1 VAFIFTPWGG
11 RPAVSEG
18 SDGARWR
25 ADGALVLLTVFWG
38 VTFVVVKDALS
49 YADPFTFLTLRFTLG
64 AAVMGALAGRRM
76 FERDTVRKGLLL
88 GGMLFLCFVS
98 QTVGLQTTTPSR
110 AAFLTGL
117 NVLVVPLLSAVLL
130 KRLPRWS
137 TSVGVVLAAVGL
149 YALTRP
155 ASPEAGGVA
164 GGLSLGDWLSV
175 GCAVSYAVHIL
186 LTERFATRE
195 GVQGLVAV
203 QLAGVAVLSA
213 LCLPFVE
220 RRLEPTPSL
229 WGAVVVCGVFASAGA
244 IGVQTWGQARTTAV
258 RAALIF
264 ALEPVFASLFSV
276 AVGREVLGVEAWVGG
291 ALILLGV
298 LVSELGPGVWDG
310 MRSRGR
316 TPAA

>member
-1 VAFIFTPWGG
+1 
-11 RPAVSEG
+11 VSEG

-38 VTFVVVKDALS
+38 VTFVVVKDALAYS
-49 YADPFTFLTLRFTLG
+49 DPFTFITLRFTLG

-76 FERDTVRKGLLL
+76 FERRTLKNGLVL

-117 NVLVVPLLSAVLL
+117 NVLFVPILSAVLL
-130 KRLPRWS
+130 KRLPRWT

-155 ASPEAGGVA
+155 AGPETSA
-164 GGLSLGDWLSV
+164 GGLSVGDWLSV
-175 GCAVSYAVHIL
+175 VCAASYAGHIL

-203 QLAGVAVLSA
+203 QLAVVAVLSA
-213 LCLPFVE
+213 LCLPFVD
-220 RRLEPTPSL
+220 RRLESTPSF
-229 WGAVVVCGVFASAGA
+229 WGAVVVCGVLASAGA

-264 ALEPVFASLFSV
+264 ALEPVFASVFSV
-276 AVGREVLGVEAWVGG
+276 AAGREVLGVEAWVGG
-291 ALILLGV
+291 ALIILGV

-310 MRSRGR
+310 WRARGR